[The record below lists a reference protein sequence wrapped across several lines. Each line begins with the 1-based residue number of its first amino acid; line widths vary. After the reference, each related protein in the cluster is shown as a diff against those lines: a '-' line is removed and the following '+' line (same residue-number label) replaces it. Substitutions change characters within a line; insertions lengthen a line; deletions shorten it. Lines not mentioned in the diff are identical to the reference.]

1 MKKIMIV
8 AIATLAFTGPAIG
21 VVSDSRTT
29 TRPRPSSLYGN
40 LQSFCGFEFGGFID
54 DSSKNAVTNSDS
66 NESFSFSMKLPAL
79 VSDFTLPQPFRNFKS
94 GKVYAVPRGRQIYK
108 VVFDTYYFQD
118 QTKGSGK
125 DEHDMVLAALK
136 QKYGESNCTS
146 EQNSFGD
153 YKHEFLIGNL
163 KITFEYTT
171 AGVFDKE
178 CLDLCAENMQIWNS
192 FESRAKIVMK
202 NACEKA
208 AKEALEKYISG
219 EDEADKPISA
229 EKLIEG
235 ADVL

>member
-1 MKKIMIV
+1 MKKIMIIAGA
-8 AIATLAFTGPAIG
+8 AIVLSGTALRAADN
-21 VVSDSRTT
+21 VSNTARRS
-29 TRPRPSSLYGN
+29 PSSLYGN

-54 DSSKNAVTNSDS
+54 DSSSNVVTNGNST
-66 NESFSFSMKLPAL
+66 EKFSFSMKLPTL
-79 VSDFTLPQPFRNFKS
+79 VSEFTLPHPFRNFKN

-125 DEHDMVLAALK
+125 AEHDMVLAALK
-136 QKYGESNCTS
+136 QKYGESNCEST
-146 EQNSFGD
+146 QTSFGD
-153 YKHEFLIGNL
+153 FEHVFEIGNL
-163 KITFEYTT
+163 KVIFKYTT

-178 CLDLCAENMQIWNS
+178 CLDLRAENMKIWDA
-192 FESRAKIVMK
+192 FESRAAIKMK

-219 EDEADKPISA
+219 EDEADAPTSA